1 MLEVEGIHTFY
12 GLSHILFGVSLRAE
26 PGEIVCLLGRN
37 GAGKTTTMK
46 SIMGLTPPKQG
57 SIRFKGEEIT
67 GTGRTQ
73 LSQNWDSGPIVL
85 ALLSQF
91 IHPRP
96 MRLLGLLLKLSKYY
110 DKGPHP
116 YLIARKGIGYVPDD
130 RRIFADL
137 TVGEN
142 LEIAARKAEG
152 AEGWDKER
160 VYELFPALREIDSRK
175 GGCLSG
181 GEQKMLAIGR
191 ALMGNPELLLLDE
204 PTEGLAPMLVR
215 ALEEQ
220 IKKLRET
227 GLTVLLAE
235 QNVRFTL
242 DLSDYGYIIDNG
254 RIRYQGSVTE
264 LTGNE
269 EVKRLCGL

>member
-12 GLSHILFGVSLRAE
+12 GLSHILFGVSLRVE

-57 SIRFKGEEIT
+57 SIQFKGEEIT
-67 GTGRTQ
+67 G
-73 LSQNWDSGPIVL
+73 
-85 ALLSQF
+85 
-91 IHPRP
+91 
-96 MRLLGLLLKLSKYY
+96 KE
-110 DKGPHP
+110 P
-116 YLIARKGIGYVPDD
+116 YLLARKGIGYVPDD

-142 LEIAARKAEG
+142 LEIAARSSEPRFAQ
-152 AEGWDKER
+152 WDKER
-160 VYELFPALREIDSRK
+160 VYELFPALKEIESRK

-181 GEQKMLAIGR
+181 GEQKMLAIAR

-235 QNVRFTL
+235 QNVRSAL
-242 DLSDYGYIIDNG
+242 RLGDRGYIIDNG
-254 RIRYQGSVTE
+254 QIRYQGSIEE
-264 LTGNE
+264 LRENE
-269 EVKRLCGL
+269 EVRKKYLLV